1 MKKIVLLI
9 GAIFV
14 TASFGANEAEEFFYK
29 RGFEAGYNQGF
40 EAGVK
45 KAMEEAK
52 LTLAKYKDTIKSYE
66 IGKYLIRSKRLTYP
80 QIWQEK
86 DLKGGIKIT
95 VLRSEIEDELDID
108 AIFERF
114 GSIPTREFDD
124 SVEIDNLARNS
135 VYLSYRDNAA
145 NSIPSASDREK
156 NINTITLKKTWKNE
170 DILKKA
176 NLVYADDGDSYKV
189 IFFSEQEKK
198 DFCKSFG
205 VCK

>member
-1 MKKIVLLI
+1 MKRVFLFVGVILI
-9 GAIFV
+9 NI
-14 TASFGANEAEEFFYK
+14 SFGANEAEEFFYK

-52 LTLAKYKDTIKSYE
+52 LTLVKYRDTIKSYE
-66 IGKYLIRSKRLTYP
+66 ISKYLIRSKRLTYP

-86 DLKGGIKIT
+86 DSKGGIKIT

-108 AIFERF
+108 AIFDKF
-114 GSIPTREFDD
+114 GSIPSKEFNDAA
-124 SVEIDNLARNS
+124 EIDNLARNS

-156 NINTITLKKTWKNE
+156 NINTISLKKTWKNE

-176 NLVYADDGDSYKV
+176 NLVYADDGDNYKV
-189 IFFSEQEKK
+189 MFFSEQEKK

>member
-1 MKKIVLLI
+1 MKKVIL
-9 GAIFV
+9 FV
-14 TASFGANEAEEFFYK
+14 SAVFVAAAFSANEAEEFFYK

-52 LTLAKYKDTIKSYE
+52 LTLANYRDTIKSYE

-80 QIWQEK
+80 QVWQEK
-86 DLKGGIKIT
+86 DSKGGIKIT
-95 VLRSEIEDELDID
+95 VLSSEIEDELDID
-108 AIFERF
+108 AIFDRF
-114 GSIPTREFDD
+114 GNIPARAFD
-124 SVEIDNLARNS
+124 SAVEVDDLARNS

-145 NSIPSASDREK
+145 NSIPSTSDREK
-156 NINTITLKKTWKNE
+156 NINSINLKKTWKNE

-176 NLVYADDGDSYKV
+176 NLVYADDGDNYRV
-189 IFFSEQEKK
+189 IFFSEQERK